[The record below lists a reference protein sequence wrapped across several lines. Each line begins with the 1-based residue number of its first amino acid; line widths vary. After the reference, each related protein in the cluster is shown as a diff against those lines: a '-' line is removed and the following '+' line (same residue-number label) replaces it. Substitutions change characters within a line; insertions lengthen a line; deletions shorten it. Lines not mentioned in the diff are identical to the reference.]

1 LYVFAF
7 DTSQLRGGH
16 RLRPGCLATV
26 IRQVLAPQ
34 SWGWF
39 YGQLAW
45 SWLSDVPSLNLVRQR
60 GRFSKTKLEY
70 LKPPPCRFY
79 AYVNLRLL
87 GEIDVAVAPGGRQ
100 HRPFFA
106 TFYLFFFTFLY
117 WGHWRLWTW
126 LLNSYSSP
134 PESPMDGLPTFRL
147 TCVPAYLRSGLPTFR
162 LTYVPAYLRSGL
174 PTPQQLLN
182 LPGLSSS
189 PSSLSI
195 TSSSGTSIF
204 LFM

>member
-1 LYVFAF
+1 LLIL
-7 DTSQLRGGH
+7 SPQLTAAAGDY
-16 RLRPGCLATV
+16 A
-26 IRQVLAPQ
+26 
-34 SWGWF
+34 
-39 YGQLAW
+39 
-45 SWLSDVPSLNLVRQR
+45 
-60 GRFSKTKLEY
+60 
-70 LKPPPCRFY
+70 Y

-100 HRPFFA
+100 HRPFFS

-174 PTPQQLLN
+174 PTFRLTYTSTASQPTWLIVFTIITVHHQFKRN
-182 LPGLSSS
+182 IYLSLYVILYV
-189 PSSLSI
+189 SLFLEI
-195 TSSSGTSIF
+195 IF
-204 LFM
+204 FIFFF